1 VITVLAGGTL
11 YGAPQKKTSARGN
24 TFISGKMRVATSNG
38 ETIFVGIVAFRES
51 VGAALLALADGAA
64 LSVAGDLKAS
74 AYTAKDG
81 TIRASLDITVSELL
95 TASHVDKRRKA
106 MRESRSG
113 QAPGT
118 ERGKISETGIGTAT
132 EDFNDDISDIPF

>member
-11 YGAPQKKTSARGN
+11 YGAPQKKTSARG
-24 TFISGKMRVATSNG
+24 TSFVSGKMRVSTSNG

-51 VGAALLALADGAA
+51 VGQALLALADGAA

-81 TIRASLDITVSELL
+81 TVRASLDITVNEVL
-95 TASHVDKRRKA
+95 TAAHVDKRRKA
-106 MRESRSG
+106 MRESRNCQE
-113 QAPGT
+113 QAPAAAQSPSTNG
-118 ERGKISETGIGTAT
+118 G
-132 EDFNDDISDIPF
+132 EDFDDPIPF